1 MIIDEIVERL
11 KAKGITVDVERVD
24 VMECINKQQVSKN
37 IDTNVKYHNK
47 KSKVK
52 NYLKR
57 ERKR

>member
-11 KAKGITVDVERVD
+11 KAKGITVGVERVD
-24 VMECINKQQVSKN
+24 VMECIDKQQVSKN